1 MPTVTNSR
9 FVGGLLSAALLGVVM
24 ALAACDRSDR
34 SGEMTADTVQVAM
47 PTGDRET
54 DRARIIAALEE
65 APSGGTVQFGPGTY
79 LIGSST
85 LSLINV
91 TVPGLTLL
99 GHPRGTILR
108 GCDPDGFDPDNYELG
123 NCMGLELTGG
133 HQSVRNI
140 TFEYFWY
147 ALTVGGLGYRCT
159 APDEC
164 APDGTESLIGGYRV
178 EGNTFRYVIGM
189 GVRGN
194 WSEPAVIRRNT
205 FVNVFHA
212 VSVIGGI
219 AHVMENDI
227 EVVDPEQIPFFG
239 HPGGAISIVAVAELL
254 VPRCDNNVIAGNRIV
269 GHPESINVRL
279 TASNE
284 PESCIENVIRDNTI
298 VNSRIPESPAFPY
311 ASGAI
316 LLINETQREDLI
328 QGWAIENNRI
338 SDSEGVGIA
347 LFHASRNRIV
357 GNTIS
362 GLGLQEPSS
371 LNERVPQSMANGSG
385 IWLSPGSDHNDISGN
400 TFGGILAHAV
410 VLEGSGNTVAFDNA
424 GDTVHDLGSGNRVTM
439 ARTCAVGTSSRDEG
453 GGS

>member
-1 MPTVTNSR
+1 MV
-9 FVGGLLSAALLGVVM
+9 
-24 ALAACDRSDR
+24 LAACDRSDGG
-34 SGEMTADTVQVAM
+34 GEMTADTVQVAV

-54 DRARIIAALEE
+54 DRALIIAALEE
-65 APSGGTVQFGPGTY
+65 VPSGGTVQFGPGTY
-79 LIGSST
+79 INGSST
-85 LSLINV
+85 LSEINV
-91 TVPGLTLL
+91 TAPGITLL
-99 GHPRGTILR
+99 GHARGTILR
-108 GCDPDGFDPDNYELG
+108 GCDPDGFEPDIYELG

-147 ALTVGGLGYRCT
+147 ALSVGGLGYRCT

-205 FVNVFHA
+205 FLNVFHA

-219 AHVMENDI
+219 AHVLENEI
-227 EVVDPEQIPFFG
+227 EAADPGQVPFFG

-254 VPRCDNNVIAGNRIV
+254 VPRCDSNVIAGNRIV

-284 PESCIENVIRDNTI
+284 AESCIENVIRDNTI

-316 LLINETQREDLI
+316 LLINETPRDDLI
-328 QGWAIENNRI
+328 QGWLIENNRI

-347 LFHASRNRIV
+347 LFDASRNLIV
-357 GNTIS
+357 TNTIS
-362 GLGLQEPSS
+362 GLGMQDPSS
-371 LNERVPQSMANGSG
+371 LNERVPQGVANGSG
-385 IWLSPGSDHNDISGN
+385 IWLSPGSDYNDISGN
-400 TFGGILAHAV
+400 IFKGIAAHAV
-410 VLEGSGNTVAFDNA
+410 VLEGSGNVVAVDSA
-424 GDTVHDLGSGNRVTM
+424 GDNVRDLGSGNRVTM
-439 ARTCAVGTSSRDEG
+439 ARTRGVGTSSRDEDD
-453 GGS
+453 GS